1 MKACLSRSLYC
12 NYDTGKYH
20 SFTIFLTS
28 RKYDSAFQD
37 LIIDESIDQEFIGR
51 LIGYVSLN
59 LVFVFHC
66 VLHYCNKKLL
76 HTSVTNKCFLL

>member
-51 LIGYVSLN
+51 LIDWLCIIKFSV
-59 LVFVFHC
+59 C
-66 VLHYCNKKLL
+66 VPLCVTLL
-76 HTSVTNKCFLL
+76 Q

>member
-51 LIGYVSLN
+51 LIDWLCIIKFSV
-59 LVFVFHC
+59 C
-66 VLHYCNKKLL
+66 VALCVTLL
-76 HTSVTNKCFLL
+76 Q